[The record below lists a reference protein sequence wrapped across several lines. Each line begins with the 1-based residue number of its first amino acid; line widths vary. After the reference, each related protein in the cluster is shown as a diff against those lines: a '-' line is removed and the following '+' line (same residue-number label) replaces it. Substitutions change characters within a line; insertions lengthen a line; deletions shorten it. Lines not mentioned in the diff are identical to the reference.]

1 MIKGL
6 KRSSPAQSPISII
19 FFMVSFFMVSLSI
32 SLCRAQRV
40 LGQQRWTCPTERGK
54 KTSQINL
61 SEEEMIDVAKEEK
74 EKLKSRLNNL
84 EAGLK
89 AKDSFQDMD
98 QDVSN
103 ARQR

>member
-1 MIKGL
+1 MFLDNKDGL
-6 KRSSPAQSPISII
+6 AQ
-19 FFMVSFFMVSLSI
+19 LK
-32 SLCRAQRV
+32 
-40 LGQQRWTCPTERGK
+40 EGK
-54 KTSQINL
+54 KTSQIINL
-61 SEEEMIDVAKEEK
+61 SEEMIDVAKEEK